1 MFASAFAYDFLW
13 ASDHCDF
20 NEQRATWRGR
30 VNAWCVNAVCNEQ
43 YCFDGDPALPNK
55 LYAALAKADG
65 AVLKKLLAVGG
76 TALDWEDQVGS
87 HSRFNENS
95 VDVLFVAI
103 RIAPRYNHQTASRT
117 PWLSDLFF
125 VLSFLVL

>member
-1 MFASAFAYDFLW
+1 MFASALAYGFLW

-20 NEQRATWRGR
+20 NEQRVTWRAR
-30 VNAWCVNAVCNEQ
+30 ANAWCVNAVCNEQ

-76 TALDWEDQVGS
+76 TALDFVDQVGP
-87 HSRFNENS
+87 HSLFHENNVVVVVCCHS
-95 VDVLFVAI
+95 YRAAL
-103 RIAPRYNHQTASRT
+103 
-117 PWLSDLFF
+117 
-125 VLSFLVL
+125 